1 MVVVSVMIRPSTP
14 RRNAGLTLAVL
25 ARLREHYGSLLRVRT
40 FGCSREALEAMCA
53 AAAAATAADPT
64 IDPTCSD
71 WKCSCQGISDRY
83 ETKHSQSSFGKATQP
98 AIDWWMAHDCV
109 TDPSAASSNMT
120 ASMGGAPIGNAVERG
135 GEETC
140 RVLSSR
146 STGVEEASGSRNSS
160 DSNGGEGG
168 EGGEGGDATLR
179 SAVLELHHAGVVGRV
194 GVAEVLRGSDLFLDL
209 SRWQA
214 FGFTALEAM
223 ASGAVPVISKRG
235 GAEAF
240 AIDGVNAVV
249 VDISQEDA
257 AAADADDIGGTGDP
271 LDTRD
276 TRDGMN
282 GPGHSKAPAHDES
295 HDAVVARRIIAAL
308 EGIVGRGR
316 AGETGEAVTGETL
329 RGMQR
334 MAVETA
340 RAFNIDRV
348 GETWWEAL
356 HTVMAR

>member
-1 MVVVSVMIRPSTP
+1 MIRPSTP

-40 FGCSREALEAMCA
+40 FGCSREALEALCA
-53 AAAAATAADPT
+53 AATTATDPT

-83 ETKHSQSSFGKATQP
+83 ETKHSQSNFGKATQP
-98 AIDWWMAHDCV
+98 AIDWWMAHGCV

-120 ASMGGAPIGNAVERG
+120 ASMGGAPIGNAVEGG

-140 RVLSSR
+140 RVVSTR
-146 STGVEEASGSRNSS
+146 STGVEEASESRNSS
-160 DSNGGEGG
+160 GSKKGGEDGEGG

-179 SAVLELHHAGVVGRV
+179 SAVLELHHAGVVGRA

-223 ASGAVPVISKRG
+223 ASGAIPVISKRG

-249 VDISQEDA
+249 VDISQEDD
-257 AAADADDIGGTGDP
+257 AADADDIGGTGGTGGTG
-271 LDTRD
+271 DTRD
-276 TRDGMN
+276 TGDRDGIY
-282 GPGHSKAPAHDES
+282 GPGHSKAPA

-316 AGETGEAVTGETL
+316 VGETEEAVTGETL

-340 RAFNIDRV
+340 RAFHIDRV

>member
-1 MVVVSVMIRPSTP
+1 MIRPSTP

-257 AAADADDIGGTGDP
+257 AADADDIGGTG
-271 LDTRD
+271 T
-276 TRDGMN
+276 
-282 GPGHSKAPAHDES
+282 PGTP
-295 HDAVVARRIIAAL
+295 
-308 EGIVGRGR
+308 GTPG
-316 AGETGEAVTGETL
+316 TG
-329 RGMQR
+329 
-334 MAVETA
+334 
-340 RAFNIDRV
+340 
-348 GETWWEAL
+348 
-356 HTVMAR
+356 